1 MYCVP
6 VFLMLSGMLM
16 LNKERSI
23 RTVLLHSSTK
33 VLGYTIGMLSCHPP
47 II

>member
-1 MYCVP
+1 
-6 VFLMLSGMLM
+6 MLSGMLM

-33 VLGYTIGMLSCHPP
+33 VLGMKVNAP
-47 II
+47 